1 MIPAVVFEGFADI
14 LGPKVTSMT
23 PVFSTR
29 SDFSINDFFSYK
41 QLFINEVVVNPLLI
55 LGSIFKKRP
64 KSPRPR
70 HKIEKSTFLLM
81 TLEQKEDMFDGWRV
95 ERWTFC

>member
-1 MIPAVVFEGFADI
+1 
-14 LGPKVTSMT
+14 MT
-23 PVFSTR
+23 AVFSTR
-29 SDFSINDFFSYK
+29 SGFSINDFFRYK
-41 QLFINEVVVNPLLI
+41 QLFINEVVVNLLLI

-70 HKIEKSTFLLM
+70 HKIKKSTFSLM
-81 TLEQKEDMFDGWRV
+81 TLEQNEDMFDGWQV

>member
-1 MIPAVVFEGFADI
+1 MKTILFDISLVQGEYHMIPAVVFEGFADI
-14 LGPKVTSMT
+14 LGPKITSMT

-41 QLFINEVVVNPLLI
+41 QLFINEVVVNPPLI

-70 HKIEKSTFLLM
+70 HKIEKSTFFP
-81 TLEQKEDMFDGWRV
+81 DA
-95 ERWTFC
+95 